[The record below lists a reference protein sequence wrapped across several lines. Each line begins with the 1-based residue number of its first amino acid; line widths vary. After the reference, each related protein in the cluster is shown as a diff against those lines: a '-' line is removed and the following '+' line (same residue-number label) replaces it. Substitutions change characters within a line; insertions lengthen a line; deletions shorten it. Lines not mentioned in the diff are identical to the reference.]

1 MNTKY
6 YTTLDP
12 NFYFILVTFLV
23 THQKSD
29 SSYDKKA
36 WNTSTRELEEGKPE
50 FQGCPWTV
58 SSRPFWTP
66 REPVHRHI

>member
-1 MNTKY
+1 MT
-6 YTTLDP
+6 
-12 NFYFILVTFLV
+12 
-23 THQKSD
+23 
-29 SSYDKKA
+29 KKA